1 MRMPKHIS
9 NEKGVALMLVL
20 VMSVVVLA
28 VMTSMIYL
36 ITVGTESSGKGKRY
50 VTCLDAAIGSA
61 SVVKEYIDARGVIS
75 GAIGNGMSPQL
86 VSETDFA
93 MSAGYNCWKEG
104 EEYQDAKIYNTTSD
118 WPDGCDTSSVI
129 DTGDPDTY
137 DVSFDVGN
145 YRTFS
150 KICNTIE
157 GTSSNSGKAR
167 LALKANIRGVAYRRG
182 SDIQGIPSPYEYNIE
197 LDTVNLQN
205 NEERCGLSILYRY

>member
-1 MRMPKHIS
+1 MRMPGHIS

-61 SVVKEYIDARGVIS
+61 SVVKEYVDARGVIS
-75 GAIGNGMSPQL
+75 GAIGNGMSSQL
-86 VSETDFA
+86 VTETDFA
-93 MSAGYNCWKEG
+93 RSAGPTEDC
-104 EEYQDAKIYNTTSD
+104 QDAKIYKTTSD
-118 WPDGCDTSSVI
+118 WPDGCYTSSLI
-129 DTGDPDTY
+129 NTGDPDTY

-157 GTSSNSGKAR
+157 GNSSNSGKAR
-167 LALKANIRGVAYRRG
+167 LALRANIRGVVYRRG
-182 SDIQGIPSPYEYNIE
+182 SDIQVGGSPYEYNIE
-197 LDTVNLQN
+197 LDTVNRQN

>member
-1 MRMPKHIS
+1 MPKHIS
-9 NEKGVALMLVL
+9 NEEGVALMLVL

-61 SVVKEYIDARGVIS
+61 SVVKEYIDARGGIS
-75 GAIGNGMSPQL
+75 NGMSSQL
-86 VSETDFA
+86 VSETGFA
-93 MSAGYNCWKEG
+93 RSTGPT
-104 EEYQDAKIYNTTSD
+104 EECQDAKIYNTTSD
-118 WPDGCDTSSVI
+118 WPEGCDSISLI
-129 DTGDPDTY
+129 NTGDPDTY
-137 DVSFDVGN
+137 DVYFEVGN

-157 GTSSNSGKAR
+157 GNSSNTGKKQ

-182 SDIQGIPSPYEYNIE
+182 SDIQGIKSPYEYHIE
-197 LDTVNLQN
+197 LDTVNQQN